1 MKINNMKYLLSFEKY
16 KISKNIKVH
25 DTEIYNFKTDDNE
38 YTVKIT
44 PFQGKHGY
52 FSIGFG
58 VKTNISDYDTTK
70 IVNENPFEVMDTI
83 CDIMLSF
90 KTKMENK
97 YKDFIEKFNI
107 KESIIKGFI
116 FSFTGDKEKNAQRFK
131 LYKRTIEKRLP
142 NATLLYENGIFYIN
156 I

>member
-1 MKINNMKYLLSFEKY
+1 
-16 KISKNIKVH
+16 
-25 DTEIYNFKTDDNE
+25 
-38 YTVKIT
+38 
-44 PFQGKHGY
+44 
-52 FSIGFG
+52 
-58 VKTNISDYDTTK
+58 
-70 IVNENPFEVMDTI
+70 MDTI

-90 KTKMENK
+90 KTKIENK

-107 KESIIKGFI
+107 KEPIIKGFI

-156 I
+156 L